1 MALKI
6 EYLPVGKLL
15 RYAKNSRTHSDEQ
28 VEQLVNSIR
37 EFGFTN
43 PVLIDEK
50 NELIAGHGRLA
61 AAEILEMDKVP
72 AIRLSNLSEKQKKA
86 YRIADNKLA
95 LNAGWD
101 MQLLAEE
108 VKELMDD
115 DFDIDLL
122 GFNDAELDEML
133 SDEQPQEE
141 DDNSSLLFKLSTW
154 LLIKNVFPRRIWKL
168 HCCWMFIVST
178 TTRMKRMR
186 DLFSILL
193 MVASNGHRQ

>member
-1 MALKI
+1 LKI

-108 VKELMDD
+108 VKALMDD

-141 DDNSSLLFKLSTW
+141 DDNSSPVVQIKYLAIDKERIPATDMEIALLLDVYRQYHDAHETHEGFVQYL
-154 LLIKNVFPRRIWKL
+154 
-168 HCCWMFIVST
+168 
-178 TTRMKRMR
+178 
-186 DLFSILL
+186 
-193 MVASNGHRQ
+193 ANGCK

>member
-50 NELIAGHGRLA
+50 NELIAEHGRLA

-141 DDNSSLLFKLSTW
+141 DDNSSPVVQIKYLAIDKERIPATDMEIALLLDVYRQYHDAHETHEGFVQYL
-154 LLIKNVFPRRIWKL
+154 
-168 HCCWMFIVST
+168 
-178 TTRMKRMR
+178 
-186 DLFSILL
+186 
-193 MVASNGHRQ
+193 ANGCK

>member
-1 MALKI
+1 ALKI

-108 VKELMDD
+108 VKALMDD

-141 DDNSSLLFKLSTW
+141 DDNSSPVVQIKYLAIDKERIPATDMEIALLLDVYRQYHDAHETHEGFVQYL
-154 LLIKNVFPRRIWKL
+154 
-168 HCCWMFIVST
+168 
-178 TTRMKRMR
+178 
-186 DLFSILL
+186 
-193 MVASNGHRQ
+193 ANGCK

>member
-133 SDEQPQEE
+133 SDEQQQEE
-141 DDNSSLLFKLSTW
+141 DDNSSPVVQIKYLAIDKERIPATDMEIALLLDVYRQYHDAHETHEGFVQYL
-154 LLIKNVFPRRIWKL
+154 
-168 HCCWMFIVST
+168 
-178 TTRMKRMR
+178 
-186 DLFSILL
+186 
-193 MVASNGHRQ
+193 ANGCK

>member
-1 MALKI
+1 MTLKI
-6 EYLPVGKLL
+6 EYLPLGKLL

-28 VEQLVNSIR
+28 VDQLVNSIR

-61 AAEILEMDKVP
+61 AAEILELAEVP
-72 AIRLSNLSEKQKKA
+72 AIRLKNLSEKQKKA

-108 VKELMDD
+108 VRELMDD

-122 GFNDAELDEML
+122 GFHETEIDEML
-133 SDEQPQEE
+133 AVETPPDEG
-141 DDNSSLLFKLSTW
+141 DDAPPAVQIKYLSIDKDRVPATDTEIALLLD
-154 LLIKNVFPRRIWKL
+154 VY
-168 HCCWMFIVST
+168 
-178 TTRMKRMR
+178 
-186 DLFSILL
+186 
-193 MVASNGHRQ
+193 RQYHDARGTHEGFVKYLADGRQ

>member
-61 AAEILEMDKVP
+61 AAEILEMDKIP

-141 DDNSSLLFKLSTW
+141 DDNSSPVVQIKYLSIDKERIPATDMEIALLLDVYRQYHDAHETHEGFVQYL
-154 LLIKNVFPRRIWKL
+154 
-168 HCCWMFIVST
+168 
-178 TTRMKRMR
+178 
-186 DLFSILL
+186 
-193 MVASNGHRQ
+193 ANGCK

>member
-108 VKELMDD
+108 VKELIDD

-141 DDNSSLLFKLSTW
+141 DDNSSPVVQIKYLAIDKERIPATDMEIALLLDVYRQYHDAHETHEGFVQYL
-154 LLIKNVFPRRIWKL
+154 
-168 HCCWMFIVST
+168 
-178 TTRMKRMR
+178 
-186 DLFSILL
+186 
-193 MVASNGHRQ
+193 ANGCK

>member
-141 DDNSSLLFKLSTW
+141 DDNSSPVVQIKFLAIDKERIPATDMEIALLLDVYRQYHDAHETHEGFVQYL
-154 LLIKNVFPRRIWKL
+154 
-168 HCCWMFIVST
+168 
-178 TTRMKRMR
+178 
-186 DLFSILL
+186 
-193 MVASNGHRQ
+193 ANGCK

>member
-108 VKELMDD
+108 VKALMDD
-115 DFDIDLL
+115 NFDIDLL

-141 DDNSSLLFKLSTW
+141 DDNSSPVVQIKYLAIDKERIPATDMEIALLLDVYRQYHDAHETHEGFVQYL
-154 LLIKNVFPRRIWKL
+154 
-168 HCCWMFIVST
+168 
-178 TTRMKRMR
+178 
-186 DLFSILL
+186 
-193 MVASNGHRQ
+193 ANGCK

>member
-141 DDNSSLLFKLSTW
+141 DDNSSPVVQIKYLAIDKERIPSTDMEIALLLDVYRQYHDAHETHEGFVQYL
-154 LLIKNVFPRRIWKL
+154 
-168 HCCWMFIVST
+168 
-178 TTRMKRMR
+178 
-186 DLFSILL
+186 
-193 MVASNGHRQ
+193 ANGCK

>member
-141 DDNSSLLFKLSTW
+141 DDNSSPVVQIKYLAIDKERIPATDMEIALLLDVYRQYHDANETHEGFVQYL
-154 LLIKNVFPRRIWKL
+154 
-168 HCCWMFIVST
+168 
-178 TTRMKRMR
+178 
-186 DLFSILL
+186 
-193 MVASNGHRQ
+193 ANGCK

>member
-115 DFDIDLL
+115 DFVIDQL

-141 DDNSSLLFKLSTW
+141 DDNSSPVVQIKYLAIDKERIPATDMEIALLLDVYRQYHDAHETHEGFVQYL
-154 LLIKNVFPRRIWKL
+154 
-168 HCCWMFIVST
+168 
-178 TTRMKRMR
+178 
-186 DLFSILL
+186 
-193 MVASNGHRQ
+193 ANGCK

>member
-141 DDNSSLLFKLSTW
+141 DDNSSPVVQIKYLAIDKERIPATDMEIALLLDVYRQYHDAHETHEGFVQYL
-154 LLIKNVFPRRIWKL
+154 
-168 HCCWMFIVST
+168 
-178 TTRMKRMR
+178 
-186 DLFSILL
+186 
-193 MVASNGHRQ
+193 ANG

>member
-141 DDNSSLLFKLSTW
+141 DDNSSPVVQIKYLAIDKERIPATDMEIALLLDVYRQFHDAHETHEGFVQYL
-154 LLIKNVFPRRIWKL
+154 
-168 HCCWMFIVST
+168 
-178 TTRMKRMR
+178 
-186 DLFSILL
+186 
-193 MVASNGHRQ
+193 ANGCK

>member
-101 MQLLAEE
+101 MQLLTEE

-141 DDNSSLLFKLSTW
+141 DDNSSPVVQIKYLAIDKERIPATDMEIALLLDVYRQYHDAHETHEGFVQYL
-154 LLIKNVFPRRIWKL
+154 
-168 HCCWMFIVST
+168 
-178 TTRMKRMR
+178 
-186 DLFSILL
+186 
-193 MVASNGHRQ
+193 ANGCK

>member
-122 GFNDAELDEML
+122 GFNDAELDEIL

-141 DDNSSLLFKLSTW
+141 DDNSSPVVRIKYLAIDKERIPATDMEIALLLDVYRQYHDAHETHEGFVQYL
-154 LLIKNVFPRRIWKL
+154 
-168 HCCWMFIVST
+168 
-178 TTRMKRMR
+178 
-186 DLFSILL
+186 
-193 MVASNGHRQ
+193 ANGCK

>member
-72 AIRLSNLSEKQKKA
+72 AIRLSNLSEEQKKA

-141 DDNSSLLFKLSTW
+141 DDNSSPVVQIKYLAIDKERIPATDMEIALLLDVYRQYHDAHETHEGFVQYL
-154 LLIKNVFPRRIWKL
+154 
-168 HCCWMFIVST
+168 
-178 TTRMKRMR
+178 
-186 DLFSILL
+186 
-193 MVASNGHRQ
+193 ANGCK

>member
-101 MQLLAEE
+101 MQLLVEE

-141 DDNSSLLFKLSTW
+141 DDNSSPVVQIKYLAIDKERIPATDMEIALLLDVYRQYHDAHETHEGFVQYL
-154 LLIKNVFPRRIWKL
+154 
-168 HCCWMFIVST
+168 
-178 TTRMKRMR
+178 
-186 DLFSILL
+186 
-193 MVASNGHRQ
+193 ANGCK

>member
-43 PVLIDEK
+43 PVLIDEN

-141 DDNSSLLFKLSTW
+141 DDNSSPVVQIKYLAIDKERIPATDMEIALLLDVYRQYHDAHETHEGFVQYL
-154 LLIKNVFPRRIWKL
+154 
-168 HCCWMFIVST
+168 
-178 TTRMKRMR
+178 
-186 DLFSILL
+186 
-193 MVASNGHRQ
+193 ANGCK

>member
-141 DDNSSLLFKLSTW
+141 DDNSSPVVRIKYLAIDKERIPATDMEIALLLDVYRQYHDAHETHEGFVQYL
-154 LLIKNVFPRRIWKL
+154 
-168 HCCWMFIVST
+168 
-178 TTRMKRMR
+178 
-186 DLFSILL
+186 
-193 MVASNGHRQ
+193 ANGCK

>member
-108 VKELMDD
+108 VKVLMDD

-141 DDNSSLLFKLSTW
+141 DDNSSPVVQIKYLAIDKERIPATDMEIALLLDVYRQYHDAHETHEGFVQYL
-154 LLIKNVFPRRIWKL
+154 
-168 HCCWMFIVST
+168 
-178 TTRMKRMR
+178 
-186 DLFSILL
+186 
-193 MVASNGHRQ
+193 ANGCK

>member
-141 DDNSSLLFKLSTW
+141 DDNSSPVVQIKYLAIDQERIPATDMEIALLLDVYRQYHDAHETHEGFVQYL
-154 LLIKNVFPRRIWKL
+154 
-168 HCCWMFIVST
+168 
-178 TTRMKRMR
+178 
-186 DLFSILL
+186 
-193 MVASNGHRQ
+193 ANGCK

>member
-133 SDEQPQEE
+133 SDEQSQEE
-141 DDNSSLLFKLSTW
+141 DDNSSPVVQIKYLAIDKERIPATDMEIALLLDVYRQYHDAHETHEGFVQYL
-154 LLIKNVFPRRIWKL
+154 
-168 HCCWMFIVST
+168 
-178 TTRMKRMR
+178 
-186 DLFSILL
+186 
-193 MVASNGHRQ
+193 ANGCK

>member
-72 AIRLSNLSEKQKKA
+72 AIRLSDLSEKQKKA

-108 VKELMDD
+108 VKALMDD

-141 DDNSSLLFKLSTW
+141 DDNSSPVVQIKYLAIDKERIPATDMEIALLLDVYRQYHDAHETHEGFVQYL
-154 LLIKNVFPRRIWKL
+154 
-168 HCCWMFIVST
+168 
-178 TTRMKRMR
+178 
-186 DLFSILL
+186 
-193 MVASNGHRQ
+193 ANGCK

>member
-122 GFNDAELDEML
+122 GFNDAEFDEML

-141 DDNSSLLFKLSTW
+141 DDNSSPVVQIKYLAIDKERIPATDMEIALLLDVYRQYHDAHETHEGFVQYL
-154 LLIKNVFPRRIWKL
+154 
-168 HCCWMFIVST
+168 
-178 TTRMKRMR
+178 
-186 DLFSILL
+186 
-193 MVASNGHRQ
+193 ANGCK

>member
-61 AAEILEMDKVP
+61 AAEILDMDKVP

-141 DDNSSLLFKLSTW
+141 DDNSSPVVQIKYLAIDKERIPATDMEIALLLDVYRQYHDAHETHEGFVQYL
-154 LLIKNVFPRRIWKL
+154 
-168 HCCWMFIVST
+168 
-178 TTRMKRMR
+178 
-186 DLFSILL
+186 
-193 MVASNGHRQ
+193 ANGCK

>member
-108 VKELMDD
+108 VKALMDD

-141 DDNSSLLFKLSTW
+141 DDNSSPVVQIKYLVIDKERIPATDMEIALLLDVYRQYHDAHETHEGFVQYL
-154 LLIKNVFPRRIWKL
+154 
-168 HCCWMFIVST
+168 
-178 TTRMKRMR
+178 
-186 DLFSILL
+186 
-193 MVASNGHRQ
+193 ANGCK

>member
-141 DDNSSLLFKLSTW
+141 DDNSSPVVEIKYLAIDKERIPATDMEIALLLDVYRQYHDAHETHEGFVQYL
-154 LLIKNVFPRRIWKL
+154 
-168 HCCWMFIVST
+168 
-178 TTRMKRMR
+178 
-186 DLFSILL
+186 
-193 MVASNGHRQ
+193 ANGCK

>member
-61 AAEILEMDKVP
+61 AAKILEMDKVP

-141 DDNSSLLFKLSTW
+141 DDNSSPVVQIKYLAIDKERIPATDMEIALLLDVYRQYHDAHETHEGFVQYL
-154 LLIKNVFPRRIWKL
+154 
-168 HCCWMFIVST
+168 
-178 TTRMKRMR
+178 
-186 DLFSILL
+186 
-193 MVASNGHRQ
+193 ANGCK

>member
-101 MQLLAEE
+101 MQLLVEE

-141 DDNSSLLFKLSTW
+141 DDNSSPVVQIKYLAIDKERIPATDMEIALLLDVYRQYHDAHET
-154 LLIKNVFPRRIWKL
+154 
-168 HCCWMFIVST
+168 HEGFIQY
-178 TTRMKRMR
+178 
-186 DLFSILL
+186 L
-193 MVASNGHRQ
+193 ANGRK

>member
-15 RYAKNSRTHSDEQ
+15 RYVKNSRTHSDEQ

-141 DDNSSLLFKLSTW
+141 DDNSSPVVQIKYLAIDKERIPATDMEIALLLDVYRQYHDAHETHEGFVQYL
-154 LLIKNVFPRRIWKL
+154 
-168 HCCWMFIVST
+168 
-178 TTRMKRMR
+178 
-186 DLFSILL
+186 
-193 MVASNGHRQ
+193 ANGCK

>member
-1 MALKI
+1 KMTLKI

-141 DDNSSLLFKLSTW
+141 DDNSSPVVQIKYLAIDKERIPATDMEIALLLDVYRQYHDAHETHEGFVQYL
-154 LLIKNVFPRRIWKL
+154 
-168 HCCWMFIVST
+168 
-178 TTRMKRMR
+178 
-186 DLFSILL
+186 
-193 MVASNGHRQ
+193 ANGCK

>member
-1 MALKI
+1 KI

-108 VKELMDD
+108 VKALMDD

-141 DDNSSLLFKLSTW
+141 DDNSSPVVQIKYLAIDKERIPATDMEIALLLDVYRQYHDAHETHEGFVQYL
-154 LLIKNVFPRRIWKL
+154 
-168 HCCWMFIVST
+168 
-178 TTRMKRMR
+178 
-186 DLFSILL
+186 
-193 MVASNGHRQ
+193 ANGCK

>member
-1 MALKI
+1 

-108 VKELMDD
+108 VKALMDD

-141 DDNSSLLFKLSTW
+141 DDNSSPVVQIKYLAIDKERIPATDMEIALLLDVYRQYHDAHETHEGFVQYL
-154 LLIKNVFPRRIWKL
+154 
-168 HCCWMFIVST
+168 
-178 TTRMKRMR
+178 
-186 DLFSILL
+186 
-193 MVASNGHRQ
+193 ANGCK

>member
-133 SDEQPQEE
+133 SDEQPREE
-141 DDNSSLLFKLSTW
+141 DDNSSPVVQIKYLAIDKERIPSTDMEIALLLDVYRQYHDAHETHEGFVQYL
-154 LLIKNVFPRRIWKL
+154 
-168 HCCWMFIVST
+168 
-178 TTRMKRMR
+178 
-186 DLFSILL
+186 
-193 MVASNGHRQ
+193 ANGCK

>member
-6 EYLPVGKLL
+6 EYLPVGKML

-28 VEQLVNSIR
+28 VDQLVNSIR

-61 AAEILEMDKVP
+61 AAEILELDKVP

-122 GFNDAELDEML
+122 GFNGAELDEML

-141 DDNSSLLFKLSTW
+141 DDNSSPVVQIKYLAIDKERIPATDMEIALLLDVYRQYHDAHETHEGFVQYL
-154 LLIKNVFPRRIWKL
+154 
-168 HCCWMFIVST
+168 
-178 TTRMKRMR
+178 
-186 DLFSILL
+186 
-193 MVASNGHRQ
+193 ANGCK